1 MVPGDVSKGPWG
13 IPAKK
18 IFKLHGDLIIA
29 HNNYHQD
36 LEPTTQAAPTLAL
49 WDYFSFLLVVNIVT
63 WADINPLLYAK
74 DAQIKFFKSETFD
87 SLV

>member
-1 MVPGDVSKGPWG
+1 MPTFT
-13 IPAKK
+13 I
-18 IFKLHGDLIIA
+18 
-29 HNNYHQD
+29 HNNYHQ
-36 LEPTTQAAPTLAL
+36 EPTTQAAPTPTL
-49 WDYFSFLLVVNIVT
+49 WDYFYFLLVVNIVT